1 MMSYPEPIPQDRKR
15 LSPEERRTM
24 IVSGATAYL
33 SEVGLEW
40 NTRELSKRLG
50 ITQSLIFKYFDTKSD
65 LLEAVYRS
73 VYLDRVLPDW
83 ADLIIDRRVSIN
95 DRTVKFYSEYSDAIF
110 SYEWMRIF
118 MFSGL
123 AGAELN
129 HRYLVH
135 LSTLMLEPLL
145 EEILYATKSIH
156 KPVMEDI
163 WNLHGG
169 IVYIGIRRFV
179 YQMPHISNDD
189 QTIRMSVERFLRY
202 YEIDIDQEVSK

>member
-1 MMSYPEPIPQDRKR
+1 
-15 LSPEERRTM
+15 M

-50 ITQSLIFKYFDTKSD
+50 VTQSLIFKYFDTKSD

-110 SYEWMRIF
+110 R
-118 MFSGL
+118 
-123 AGAELN
+123 
-129 HRYLVH
+129 
-135 LSTLMLEPLL
+135 
-145 EEILYATKSIH
+145 
-156 KPVMEDI
+156 
-163 WNLHGG
+163 
-169 IVYIGIRRFV
+169 
-179 YQMPHISNDD
+179 
-189 QTIRMSVERFLRY
+189 
-202 YEIDIDQEVSK
+202 